1 MTNEQKI
8 SVSIYS
14 ATIVSVL
21 IASFWGLFMFAPP
34 IVKGV
39 MAIGMWTS
47 VLFVPVAL
55 YRKNDFSRRA
65 NLVLRALLI
74 LGVYEILV
82 SVFNT
87 DASMYALGNKWI
99 TLFGN
104 EYTALI
110 LMPPL
115 FTYIGSSL
123 YGVKKLKKAT
133 CLFLVC
139 GALFSLA
146 LKYPLAFLTTFVIVF
161 YPYVGK
167 KYKCLI
173 GLVFVEAI
181 IKATMGDNPTRMFL
195 IIIPFSIIVILFLY
209 VIKSE
214 RIKKWFVVAVTVAPL
229 ILFVPMLMA
238 NNGEESFFQKA
249 NLYIV
254 EKTDDD
260 GLASDTR
267 TFLYLEMAED
277 LTHTNSWLL
286 GKGAF
291 SHYYSLY
298 FDQSSNGK
306 YGRISSEV
314 PLLNYLLRGGLVYVL
329 LYFGLILIGAYNA
342 IFKGKNKFV
351 QSIGIMALCWYF
363 NSFIGDITGCR
374 FYHMAFFILLGCT
387 LSSKWLNMSDQEV
400 KQILMKNHNYNCI

>member
-21 IASFWGLFMFAPP
+21 ITSFWGLFMFAPP

-298 FDQSSNGK
+298 FDQSSNRK

-314 PLLNYLLRGGLVYVL
+314 PLLNYLLRGGLIYVL

-363 NSFIGDITGCR
+363 NSFVGDIIGCR
-374 FYHMAFFILLGCT
+374 FYHVAFFILLGCT
-387 LSSKWLNMSDQEV
+387 LSPKLLNMSDQ
-400 KQILMKNHNYNCI
+400 KIKRILMN

>member
-14 ATIVSVL
+14 ATIVSIL

-314 PLLNYLLRGGLVYVL
+314 PLLNYLLRGGLIYVL

-342 IFKGKNKFV
+342 IFNGKNKFV

-363 NSFIGDITGCR
+363 NSFVGDIIGCR
-374 FYHMAFFILLGCT
+374 FYHVAFFILLGCT
-387 LSSKWLNMSDQEV
+387 LSPKLLNMSDQ
-400 KQILMKNHNYNCI
+400 KIKRILMN